1 MKKIGFLTFFMFSAC
16 LVFCAKNKM
25 PEWIIVP
32 SNVYPSDLYLNG
44 TGSGENR
51 EMAELEAVKNGNIIL
66 VDNSYFEC
74 PTGRITGLISEL
86 KSASA
91 DIA

>member
-1 MKKIGFLTFFMFSAC
+1 MLFTVSE
-16 LVFCAKNKM
+16 VAKMLKVNR
-25 PEWIIVP
+25 
-32 SNVYPSDLYLNG
+32 NFVYNLIKNG
-44 TGSGENR
+44 
-51 EMAELEAVKNGNIIL
+51 ELEAVKNGNIIL